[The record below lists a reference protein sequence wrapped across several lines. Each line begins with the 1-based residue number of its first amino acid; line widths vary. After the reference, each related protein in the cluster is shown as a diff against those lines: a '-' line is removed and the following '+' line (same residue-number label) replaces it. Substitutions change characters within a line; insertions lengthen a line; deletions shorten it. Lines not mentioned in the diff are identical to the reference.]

1 MNSLGSLAVL
11 LALGA
16 TTGLAQTPSA
26 CCSITAID
34 RATGLVS
41 AKVAAGSQVFQFRVT
56 NARTLPTLRVGQGV
70 YANFTTRQVSLDGRS
85 VCCAIT
91 SGPTAPAVASGPRP
105 PAAAPGSLDADF
117 GKGGKVISPIGASGD
132 LGQAMTVQADGK
144 IVVAGYCHPG
154 NSASDF
160 CLARFSSAG
169 VLDAGFG
176 KGGKAITPVSAYNDY
191 GRAVVVQTGGKIV
204 IAGYCSDGASTNPH
218 FDFCLARYHTV
229 GPLPGALDASF
240 GGGDGKVISPIGPSD
255 DNGTAVAVQADGK
268 IVVAGYCVGAS
279 NIDFCLAR
287 YSSAGV
293 LDTGFG
299 GGDGK
304 VISPIGAYE
313 DYAYAVAVQADGKI
327 VVAGYCRVGTYTDFC
342 LARYSPAGV
351 LDAGF
356 GSRIGTRGGKVI
368 SPIGAYG
375 DFGYAVVVQAD
386 GKIVVAGNCNDG
398 TDNYVFCLARYG
410 SAGVLDAG
418 FGTGGKVLSVLGASD
433 RDYGYAVAV
442 QADGKI
448 VVAGHCYK
456 DGGGIDFCL
465 ARYSSAG
472 VLDASFG
479 TGGKVITPIGALV
492 GYVYAGAV
500 AVQVDGKIVVAGYC
514 SGVGNYDFC
523 LARYHP

>member
-11 LALGA
+11 LAFGA
-16 TTGLAQTPSA
+16 TTAPGQTPSA

-56 NARTLPTLRVGQGV
+56 NTRTLPTLRVGQGV

-85 VCCAIT
+85 ACCAIT
-91 SGPTAPAVASGPRP
+91 SGPTAPAVASVPRP
-105 PAAAPGSLDADF
+105 PAAAPAPAPVTRAPAGAPPPPPNRPVPAAAPGGLDAGF

-132 LGQAMTVQADGK
+132 LGRAMAVQADGK

-154 NSASDF
+154 NGAADF
-160 CLARFSSAG
+160 CLARYSSAG

-176 KGGKAITPVSAYNDY
+176 KGGKAITPVSAYGDY
-191 GRAVVVQTGGKIV
+191 GLAMAVQADGKIV
-204 IAGYCSDGASTNPH
+204 VAGYCSDGASTNPH
-218 FDFCLARYHTV
+218 FDFCLARYHSV
-229 GPLPGALDASF
+229 GPLPGALDGSF
-240 GGGDGKVISPIGPSD
+240 GGGNGKVISPIGPSD

-293 LDTGFG
+293 LATGFG
-299 GGDGK
+299 GGGGK
-304 VISPIGAYE
+304 VISPISAYE

-327 VVAGYCRVGTYTDFC
+327 VVAGSCRVGTTYADFC

-356 GSRIGTRGGKVI
+356 GSRIGNRGGKVI

-418 FGTGGKVLSVLGASD
+418 FGTGGKVLSD
-433 RDYGYAVAV
+433 
-442 QADGKI
+442 
-448 VVAGHCYK
+448 
-456 DGGGIDFCL
+456 
-465 ARYSSAG
+465 
-472 VLDASFG
+472 
-479 TGGKVITPIGALV
+479 IGA
-492 GYVYAGAV
+492 
-500 AVQVDGKIVVAGYC
+500 
-514 SGVGNYDFC
+514 
-523 LARYHP
+523 